1 MKVKVE
7 IVGLLHIPGFKNNSS
22 IEVPP
27 NTSISGLY
35 NELKI
40 MRDHQKFIT
49 PFINGVEVKKGAEI
63 KDGDTVKF
71 FLPTGGG

>member
-1 MKVKVE
+1 MKIKIE
-7 IVGLLHIPGFKNNSS
+7 ILGLLHIPGFKNNSYV
-22 IEVPP
+22 E
-27 NTSISGLY
+27 ISESSTIAELY
-35 NELKI
+35 SELKI

-49 PFINGVEVKKGAEI
+49 PFINGVEVKKGAQI